1 MPALLR
7 PYYDGK
13 SSMYSVM
20 YFAAAADLGRQPVSY
35 QRGALPDMRACC
47 RAAQGARAAGA
58 RRAGRRAARARAASP
73 GAAGPPGER
82 PQAAARAHEG
92 GPGRPCA
99 LPAPVPGARLEK
111 RPARPTRR
119 PPPPGGRR
127 GLAAAVLALAPAAA
141 CLHRR
146 TQRPRSSPQGLSGR
160 FPWDRDVIPHCECQ
174 YGGRASPAS
183 AAVTATLVSSQPK
196 CVMVAPR
203 PGVGAHGLVGGLVP
217 RAGPGPARAA
227 LCQGRVA
234 AAGRNR
240 RARRRQPAGRGR
252 ARAARRRRARRAAG
266 QAQALRRRSRRAAPP
281 MPGRCRSRDR
291 VCCAR
296 SRRRQGGRG
305 RRPALPGCACAAC
318 WLRRG
323 EACSQVRLFR
333 QWAGGRRYGKPHVD
347 RLGMLLF
354 FVKCAQVCAL

>member
-1 MPALLR
+1 MMGSPACTVLCTLQLLLTW
-7 PYYDGK
+7 
-13 SSMYSVM
+13 
-20 YFAAAADLGRQPVSY
+20 AASLCHIS
-35 QRGALPDMRACC
+35 GAPCLTC
-47 RAAQGARAAGA
+47 ARAAARLRGPEQLARGEQGAGRPGREQPAPARQVLPESGRKQLRELLKEGLGDHVLYLRLFQARGWRSAPHGPPGA
-58 RRAGRRAARARAASP
+58 RRRLGGGGGSLRLCWRSRRRLRACIAERSARAQPARSVWP
-73 GAAGPPGER
+73 LLMGQGCHPPLR
-82 PQAAARAHEG
+82 MPVW
-92 GPGRPCA
+92 RPCIA
-99 LPAPVPGARLEK
+99 SV
-111 RPARPTRR
+111 
-119 PPPPGGRR
+119 
-127 GLAAAVLALAPAAA
+127 
-141 CLHRR
+141 
-146 TQRPRSSPQGLSGR
+146 SSG
-160 FPWDRDVIPHCECQ
+160 D
-174 YGGRASPAS
+174 
-183 AAVTATLVSSQPK
+183 ATLVSSQPK

-291 VCCAR
+291 VCCAQ

-354 FVKCAQVCAL
+354 FVKCAQVCVL

>member
-1 MPALLR
+1 MC
-7 PYYDGK
+7 
-13 SSMYSVM
+13 STC
-20 YFAAAADLGRQPVSY
+20 
-35 QRGALPDMRACC
+35 ACS
-47 RAAQGARAAGA
+47 RRAAGEA
-58 RRAGRRAARARAASP
+58 PRT
-73 GAAGPPGER
+73 
-82 PQAAARAHEG
+82 AH
-92 GPGRPCA
+92 P
-99 LPAPVPGARLEK
+99 
-111 RPARPTRR
+111 
-119 PPPPGGRR
+119 
-127 GLAAAVLALAPAAA
+127 APAAA
-141 CLHRR
+141 WGEAGARCGCAGARA
-146 TQRPRSSPQGLSGR
+146 
-160 FPWDRDVIPHCECQ
+160 
-174 YGGRASPAS
+174 GGCVPASPNAAPALKPARSVWPLPMGQGCHPPLRMPVWRPCIAS
-183 AAVTATLVSSQPK
+183 VSSGDATLVSSQPK

-291 VCCAR
+291 VCCAQ